1 MKKQLV
7 LLRTNPRSFAKIIKN
22 RIGTNGKSANLLILS
37 ENAQKISLESLAHM
51 EKMNNFV
58 SRTARK

>member
-37 ENAQKISLESLAHM
+37 GNAQKISLESLAHM

>member
-22 RIGTNGKSANLLILS
+22 RIGTNGKSANLLIQS
-37 ENAQKISLESLAHM
+37 ENAKKIAIKSLAHM
-51 EKMNNFV
+51 EKMNNFAF
-58 SRTARK
+58 RIARK